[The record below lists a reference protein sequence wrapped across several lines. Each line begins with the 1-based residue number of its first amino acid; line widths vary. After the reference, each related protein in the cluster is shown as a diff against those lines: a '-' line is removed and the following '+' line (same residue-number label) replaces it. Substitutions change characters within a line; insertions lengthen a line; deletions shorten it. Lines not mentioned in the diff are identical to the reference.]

1 LSVAKKLL
9 LFLFIISCTS
19 SSDVLIQE
27 TESNSETTTTQT
39 IVKQSLTAEEILIDI
54 FNAYKTFSDDPVGAV
69 DVIWNYA
76 HEDNKE
82 ITGPKERFA
91 MMLASEPYDSIIDL
105 KDYSYETIFESEEN
119 IHYEIKVLAQNNNYF
134 VITWVFQKTIC
145 DEKPCWR
152 TIGVSQPEYFD
163 SGI

>member
-1 LSVAKKLL
+1 MAKKLF
-9 LFLFIISCTS
+9 LFLLIISCTKTT
-19 SSDVLIQE
+19 DVLPIE
-27 TESNSETTTTQT
+27 TESISDTTTTQT
-39 IVKQSLTAEEILIDI
+39 IVKQSLTSEEILIDI
-54 FNAYKTFSDDPVGAV
+54 FNAYKLFSDDPIKAV
-69 DVIWNYA
+69 DIIWDYA

-82 ITGPKERFA
+82 MTGPKERFA

-134 VITWVFQKTIC
+134 VITWVFQKTLC

>member
-1 LSVAKKLL
+1 MAKKLF
-9 LFLFIISCTS
+9 LFLLIISCTKTT
-19 SSDVLIQE
+19 DVLPIE
-27 TESNSETTTTQT
+27 TESISDTTTTQT
-39 IVKQSLTAEEILIDI
+39 IVKQSLTSEEILIDI
-54 FNAYKTFSDDPVGAV
+54 FNAYKSFSDDPIKAV
-69 DVIWNYA
+69 DIIWDYA

-82 ITGPKERFA
+82 MTGPKERFA

-134 VITWVFQKTIC
+134 VITWVFQKTLC

>member
-1 LSVAKKLL
+1 MAKKLL

-27 TESNSETTTTQT
+27 TQSNNETTTTQT
-39 IVKQSLTAEEILIDI
+39 IVKQSLTSEEILVDI
-54 FNAYKTFSDDPVGAV
+54 FNAYKTFSDDPVKAV
-69 DVIWNYA
+69 DIIWDYA

-105 KDYSYETIFESEEN
+105 KDYSYET
-119 IHYEIKVLAQNNNYF
+119 
-134 VITWVFQKTIC
+134 
-145 DEKPCWR
+145 
-152 TIGVSQPEYFD
+152 
-163 SGI
+163 

>member
-1 LSVAKKLL
+1 MVKK
-9 LFLFIISCTS
+9 LFLFLLIISCTTTNNLS
-19 SSDVLIQE
+19 IE
-27 TESNSETTTTQT
+27 TETISETTTTQT
-39 IVKQSLTAEEILIDI
+39 IVKQSLTSEEILVDI
-54 FNAYKTFSDDPVGAV
+54 FNAYKTFSDDPVKAV
-69 DVIWNYA
+69 DTIWDYA

-134 VITWVFQKTIC
+134 VITWVFQKTLC

>member
-1 LSVAKKLL
+1 MSVAKKLL
-9 LFLFIISCTS
+9 LFIFIISCNS

-27 TESNSETTTTQT
+27 TQSNTETSTTQT
-39 IVKQSLTAEEILIDI
+39 IVNQSLTSEEILVDI
-54 FNAYKTFSDDPVGAV
+54 FNAYKTFSDDPVKAV
-69 DVIWNYA
+69 DIIWDYA

-105 KDYSYETIFESEEN
+105 KDYSYETIFESDEN

-134 VITWVFQKTIC
+134 VITWVFQKTLC

>member
-1 LSVAKKLL
+1 MVKK
-9 LFLFIISCTS
+9 LFLFLLIISCSTTTE
-19 SSDVLIQE
+19 VIQIE
-27 TESNSETTTTQT
+27 TESNIDTNTTQT
-39 IVKQSLTAEEILIDI
+39 IVKQSSTSEEILIDI
-54 FNAYKTFSDDPVGAV
+54 FNIYKTFSDDPVKAV
-69 DVIWNYA
+69 DIIWGYA

-82 ITGPKERFA
+82 ITGPKEKFA

-119 IHYEIKVLAQNNNYF
+119 VHYEIKVLAQNNSYF
-134 VITWVFQKTIC
+134 VITWVFQKTLC

>member
-1 LSVAKKLL
+1 MAKKLL

-19 SSDVLIQE
+19 STDVLKQE
-27 TESNSETTTTQT
+27 LVSNTETTTTQT
-39 IVKQSLTAEEILIDI
+39 NVEQSLTSEEILVDI
-54 FNAYKTFSDDPVGAV
+54 FNAYKTFSDDPIKAV
-69 DVIWNYA
+69 DIIWNYA

-134 VITWVFQKTIC
+134 VITWVFQKTLC

>member
-1 LSVAKKLL
+1 MAKKLL

-19 SSDVLIQE
+19 SNDVLIQE
-27 TESNSETTTTQT
+27 TQSNTETTTTQT
-39 IVKQSLTAEEILIDI
+39 IVKQSLTSEEILVDI
-54 FNAYKTFSDDPVGAV
+54 FNAYKTFSDDPIKAV
-69 DVIWNYA
+69 DIIWDYA

-105 KDYSYETIFESEEN
+105 KDYSYEIIFESEEN

-134 VITWVFQKTIC
+134 VITWVFQKTLC

>member
-1 LSVAKKLL
+1 MAKKLF
-9 LFLFIISCTS
+9 LFLLIISCTTTT
-19 SSDVLIQE
+19 DVSPIE
-27 TESNSETTTTQT
+27 TESISDTTTTQT
-39 IVKQSLTAEEILIDI
+39 IVKQSLTSEEILIDI
-54 FNAYKTFSDDPVGAV
+54 FNAYKTFSDDPIKAV
-69 DVIWNYA
+69 DTIWDYA

-82 ITGPKERFA
+82 VTGPKERFA

-119 IHYEIKVLAQNNNYF
+119 IHYEVKVLAQNNNYF
-134 VITWVFQKTIC
+134 VITWVFQKTLC

>member
-1 LSVAKKLL
+1 MVKK
-9 LFLFIISCTS
+9 LFLFLLIISCSTTS
-19 SSDVLIQE
+19 EVIQIE
-27 TESNSETTTTQT
+27 TESNSETITTQT
-39 IVKQSLTAEEILIDI
+39 VVKQSLTSEEILIDI
-54 FNAYKTFSDDPVGAV
+54 FNAYKTFSDDPVKAV
-69 DVIWNYA
+69 DIIWDYA

-134 VITWVFQKTIC
+134 VITWVFQKTLC

-152 TIGVSQPEYFD
+152 TIGVSHPEYFD

>member
-1 LSVAKKLL
+1 MVKKLL

-19 SSDVLIQE
+19 SSDVLLQE
-27 TESNSETTTTQT
+27 TESNPEITTTQT
-39 IVKQSLTAEEILIDI
+39 IVKQSLTSEEILIDI
-54 FNAYKTFSDDPVGAV
+54 FNTYKTFSDDPVKAV
-69 DVIWNYA
+69 DVIWDYA

-91 MMLASEPYDSIIDL
+91 IMLASEPYDSIIDL
-105 KDYSYETIFESEEN
+105 KDYSYDTIFESEEN

>member
-1 LSVAKKLL
+1 MVKK
-9 LFLFIISCTS
+9 LFLFLLIISCSTTTE
-19 SSDVLIQE
+19 VIQIE
-27 TESNSETTTTQT
+27 TESNIDTITTQT
-39 IVKQSLTAEEILIDI
+39 IVKQSLTSEEILIEI
-54 FNAYKTFSDDPVGAV
+54 FNAYKTFSDDPVKAV
-69 DVIWNYA
+69 DIIWDYA

-119 IHYEIKVLAQNNNYF
+119 VHYEIKVLAENNNYF
-134 VITWVFQKTIC
+134 VITWVFQQTLC

>member
-1 LSVAKKLL
+1 MAKKLF
-9 LFLFIISCTS
+9 LFLLIISCTTTTDNLS
-19 SSDVLIQE
+19 IE
-27 TESNSETTTTQT
+27 TETTSETTTTQAV
-39 IVKQSLTAEEILIDI
+39 VKQSLTSEEILIEI
-54 FNAYKTFSDDPVGAV
+54 FNAYKTFSKDPVKAV
-69 DVIWNYA
+69 DIIWDYA

-134 VITWVFQKTIC
+134 VITWVFQKTLC

>member
-1 LSVAKKLL
+1 MAKKLL

-19 SSDVLIQE
+19 SNDVLIQE
-27 TESNSETTTTQT
+27 TQSNTETTTTQT
-39 IVKQSLTAEEILIDI
+39 IVKQSLTSEEILVDI
-54 FNAYKTFSDDPVGAV
+54 FNAYKTFSDDPITAV
-69 DVIWNYA
+69 DIIWDYA

-105 KDYSYETIFESEEN
+105 KDYSYEIIFESEEN

-134 VITWVFQKTIC
+134 VITWVFQKTLC

>member
-1 LSVAKKLL
+1 VAKKLL
-9 LFLFIISCTS
+9 LFLFIISCTP

-27 TESNSETTTTQT
+27 TQSDTETTTTQT
-39 IVKQSLTAEEILIDI
+39 IVKQSLTSEEILVDI
-54 FNAYKTFSDDPVGAV
+54 FNAYKTFSDDPVKAV
-69 DVIWNYA
+69 DIIWDYA

-82 ITGPKERFA
+82 LTGPKERFA

-134 VITWVFQKTIC
+134 VITWVFQKTLC
-145 DEKPCWR
+145 EEKPCWR

>member
-1 LSVAKKLL
+1 MVKK
-9 LFLFIISCTS
+9 LFLFLLIISCSTTS
-19 SSDVLIQE
+19 EVIQIE
-27 TESNSETTTTQT
+27 TESSSETTTTQAS
-39 IVKQSLTAEEILIDI
+39 VKQSLTSEEILIDI
-54 FNAYKTFSDDPVGAV
+54 FNAYKTFSDDPVKAV
-69 DVIWNYA
+69 DIIWDYA

-119 IHYEIKVLAQNNNYF
+119 ILYEIKVLAQNNNYF
-134 VITWVFQKTIC
+134 VITWVLQKTLC

>member
-1 LSVAKKLL
+1 MSVAKKLL

-19 SSDVLIQE
+19 SSDVLLQE
-27 TESNSETTTTQT
+27 TQSDTETTTTQT
-39 IVKQSLTAEEILIDI
+39 IVKQSLTSEEILVDI
-54 FNAYKTFSDDPVGAV
+54 FNAYKTFSDDPVKAV
-69 DVIWNYA
+69 DVIWDYA

-82 ITGPKERFA
+82 LTGPKERFA

-105 KDYSYETIFESEEN
+105 KDYSYDTIFESDEN

-134 VITWVFQKTIC
+134 VITWVFQKTLC

>member
-1 LSVAKKLL
+1 VAKKLL

-27 TESNSETTTTQT
+27 TQSNTETTTTQT
-39 IVKQSLTAEEILIDI
+39 IVKQSLTSEEILVNI
-54 FNAYKTFSDDPVGAV
+54 FNAYKTFSDDPVKAV
-69 DVIWNYA
+69 DIIWDYA

-134 VITWVFQKTIC
+134 VITWVFQKTLC

>member
-1 LSVAKKLL
+1 MVKKLL

-19 SSDVLIQE
+19 SSDVLLQE
-27 TESNSETTTTQT
+27 TESNPETTTTQT
-39 IVKQSLTAEEILIDI
+39 IVKQSLTSEEILIDI
-54 FNAYKTFSDDPVGAV
+54 FNAYKTFSDDPVKAV
-69 DVIWNYA
+69 DVIWDYA

-91 MMLASEPYDSIIDL
+91 MMLASKPYDSIIDL

>member
-1 LSVAKKLL
+1 MVKK
-9 LFLFIISCTS
+9 LFLFLLIISCSTTS
-19 SSDVLIQE
+19 EVIQIE
-27 TESNSETTTTQT
+27 TESNSETTTTQASF
-39 IVKQSLTAEEILIDI
+39 KQSLTSEEILIDI
-54 FNAYKTFSDDPVGAV
+54 FNAYKTFSDDPVKAV
-69 DVIWNYA
+69 DIIWDYA

-134 VITWVFQKTIC
+134 VITWVFQKTLC

>member
-1 LSVAKKLL
+1 MAKKLL

-19 SSDVLIQE
+19 SSDVLLQE
-27 TESNSETTTTQT
+27 TQSNTETTTTQT
-39 IVKQSLTAEEILIDI
+39 IVKQSLTSEEILVDI
-54 FNAYKTFSDDPVGAV
+54 FNAYKTFSDDPIKAV
-69 DVIWNYA
+69 DIIWDYA

-105 KDYSYETIFESEEN
+105 KDYSFETIFQTEEN

-134 VITWVFQKTIC
+134 VITWVFQKTLC

>member
-1 LSVAKKLL
+1 MVKK
-9 LFLFIISCTS
+9 LFLFLLIISCSTTS
-19 SSDVLIQE
+19 EVIQIE
-27 TESNSETTTTQT
+27 TESNSETTTTQAS
-39 IVKQSLTAEEILIDI
+39 VKQSLTSEEILIDI
-54 FNAYKTFSDDPVGAV
+54 FNAYKTFSDDPVKAV
-69 DVIWNYA
+69 DIIWDYA

-91 MMLASEPYDSIIDL
+91 MMLSSEPYDSIIDL

-134 VITWVFQKTIC
+134 VITWVFQKTLC

>member
-1 LSVAKKLL
+1 MAKKLF
-9 LFLFIISCTS
+9 LFLLIISCTTTT
-19 SSDVLIQE
+19 DVLPIE
-27 TESNSETTTTQT
+27 TESISDTTTTQT
-39 IVKQSLTAEEILIDI
+39 IVKQSLTSEEILIDI
-54 FNAYKTFSDDPVGAV
+54 FNAYKSFSDDPIKAV
-69 DVIWNYA
+69 DIIWDYA

-82 ITGPKERFA
+82 MTGPKERFA

-119 IHYEIKVLAQNNNYF
+119 IHYEVKVLAQNNNYF
-134 VITWVFQKTIC
+134 VITWVFQKTLC
-145 DEKPCWR
+145 YEKPCWR

>member
-1 LSVAKKLL
+1 VVKKLL

-39 IVKQSLTAEEILIDI
+39 IVKHSLTSEEILIDI

>member
-1 LSVAKKLL
+1 MVKK
-9 LFLFIISCTS
+9 LFLFLLIISCSTTTE
-19 SSDVLIQE
+19 VIQIE
-27 TESNSETTTTQT
+27 TESNIDTNTTQT
-39 IVKQSLTAEEILIDI
+39 IVKQSSTSEEILIDI
-54 FNAYKTFSDDPVGAV
+54 FNIYKTFSDDPVKAV
-69 DVIWNYA
+69 DIIWGYA

-134 VITWVFQKTIC
+134 VITWVFQKTLC

>member
-1 LSVAKKLL
+1 MAKKLL

-19 SSDVLIQE
+19 SNDVLIQE
-27 TESNSETTTTQT
+27 TQSNTETTTTQT
-39 IVKQSLTAEEILIDI
+39 IVKQSLTSEEILVDI
-54 FNAYKTFSDDPVGAV
+54 FNAYKTFSDDPVKAV
-69 DVIWNYA
+69 DIIWDYA

-119 IHYEIKVLAQNNNYF
+119 IHYEIKVLTQNNNYF
-134 VITWVFQKTIC
+134 VITWVFQKTLC

>member
-1 LSVAKKLL
+1 MAKKLF
-9 LFLFIISCTS
+9 LFLLIISCTTTNNLS
-19 SSDVLIQE
+19 IE
-27 TESNSETTTTQT
+27 TETISETTTTQT
-39 IVKQSLTAEEILIDI
+39 IVKQSLTSEEILVDI
-54 FNAYKTFSDDPVGAV
+54 FNAYKTFSDDPVKAV
-69 DVIWNYA
+69 DIIWDYA

-91 MMLASEPYDSIIDL
+91 IMLASEPYDSIIDL
-105 KDYSYETIFESEEN
+105 KDYSYETIFQSEEN

-134 VITWVFQKTIC
+134 VITWVFQKTFC

>member
-1 LSVAKKLL
+1 VVKK
-9 LFLFIISCTS
+9 LFLFLLIISCSTTTE
-19 SSDVLIQE
+19 VIQIE
-27 TESNSETTTTQT
+27 TESNIDTITTQT
-39 IVKQSLTAEEILIDI
+39 IVKQSLTSEEILIEI
-54 FNAYKTFSDDPVGAV
+54 FNAYKTFSDDPVKAV
-69 DVIWNYA
+69 DIIWDYA

-91 MMLASEPYDSIIDL
+91 MMLASEPYDSIVDL

-119 IHYEIKVLAQNNNYF
+119 VHYEIKVLAENNNYF
-134 VITWVFQKTIC
+134 VITWVFQQTLC